1 MREAINAYAT
11 AVAGTGPGASDP
23 VWKLPVYLPVTRPSA
38 EELATVNQQ
47 QLAQPV
53 IPVLGSNLPALDS
66 LQRLNLV
73 YPEGEDGVD
82 YTSGDE
88 EEGHNALVG
97 HADEP
102 GHEDEEQPPLDSLQA
117 LGASDVDE

>member
-1 MREAINAYAT
+1 M
-11 AVAGTGPGASDP
+11 
-23 VWKLPVYLPVTRPSA
+23 L
-38 EELATVNQQ
+38 
-47 QLAQPV
+47 
-53 IPVLGSNLPALDS
+53 
-66 LQRLNLV
+66 
-73 YPEGEDGVD
+73 GVD
-82 YTSGDE
+82 YTSDDE